1 MSRSWIAVAAAEH
14 VLVVPTQGCVRHWGY
29 AVRFG
34 LVAVSEADM
43 GLIAVAMQAGGLSSP
58 CRERAAA

>member
-1 MSRSWIAVAAAEH
+1 MSRSWIAVASAEH

-43 GLIAVAMQAGGLSSP
+43 DPIAAAMDAGCQAP
-58 CRERAAA
+58 ACRARAAA